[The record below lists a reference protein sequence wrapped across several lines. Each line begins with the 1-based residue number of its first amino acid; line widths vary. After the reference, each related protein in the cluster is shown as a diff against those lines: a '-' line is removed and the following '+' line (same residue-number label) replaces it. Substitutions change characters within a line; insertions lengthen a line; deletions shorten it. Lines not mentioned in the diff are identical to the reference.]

1 MPSLFSYTGAREL
14 NNFAENNDTMEEIPG
29 LRSKP
34 YTVWVHILVWVAFF
48 LVPLLFIESAT
59 GRERFMIMGWFLQ
72 FLMVC
77 YFYYNYLYLV
87 PQFLLR
93 RKFTGY
99 FLMLILGFVG
109 LSVMNV
115 IFINVTAGIVEHHHP
130 FSFWRTALF
139 PLYPAIMAFALSSFL
154 RITMEWFNNER
165 QKKEMEAEKLASELA
180 FLKSQV
186 NPHFLFNILNNIC
199 SLARKKSDETE
210 NAIIKLSQIMRYML
224 QDSKDERVSLE
235 KEVEYL
241 NSYIELQRL
250 RLPEKVKIAFTIEG
264 RPELM
269 SIEPLLLI
277 PFVENAFK
285 HGVSYQ
291 GSSEISIHLET
302 KVQALSFS
310 VLNNI
315 AKHKDEMIEQGSG
328 IGLKNVMRRLELLYP
343 GKHQL
348 NIRDDG
354 KQYLAELEIKF

>member
-1 MPSLFSYTGAREL
+1 
-14 NNFAENNDTMEEIPG
+14 MEEIPG

-34 YTVWVHILVWVAFF
+34 YTMWIHILVWVAFL

-72 FLMVC
+72 FLMAC
-77 YFYYNYLYLV
+77 YFYYNYLYLI
-87 PQFLLR
+87 PRFLLR
-93 RKFTGY
+93 KRFPEY
-99 FLMLILGFVG
+99 FLMLLVG
-109 LSVMNV
+109 LVVISGINI
-115 IFINVTAGIVEHHHP
+115 IFILTTAPVIEHHHP

-139 PLYPAIMAFALSSFL
+139 PIYPAIMAFALSSTL
-154 RITMEWFNNER
+154 RITMAWFNNER
-165 QKKEMEAEKLASELA
+165 QKKEMEAEKLSSELA

-224 QDSKDERVSLE
+224 QDSKDEKVSLG

-241 NSYIELQRL
+241 QSYIELQRL
-250 RLPEKVKIAFTIEG
+250 RLPEQVKIVFIVDG
-264 RPELM
+264 HPELL

-285 HGVSYQ
+285 HGISYQ
-291 GSSEISIHLET
+291 EISEILIHLDARDRSL
-302 KVQALSFS
+302 VFS
-310 VLNNI
+310 VRNNI
-315 AKHKDEMIEQGSG
+315 SKQKEGAVEQGSG

-343 GKHQL
+343 GNHLLEISNDGIKYQVELQL
-348 NIRDDG
+348 N
-354 KQYLAELEIKF
+354 FNS

>member
-1 MPSLFSYTGAREL
+1 MK
-14 NNFAENNDTMEEIPG
+14 TMEEIPG

-34 YTVWVHILVWVAFF
+34 YTIWIHILVWVAFL
-48 LVPLLFIESAT
+48 LVPLLFIESST

-72 FLMVC
+72 VLMAC
-77 YFYYNYLYLV
+77 YFYYNYLWLI
-87 PQFLLR
+87 PRFLLR
-93 RKFTGY
+93 KRIFEY
-99 FLMLILGFVG
+99 FLMLVFG
-109 LSVMNV
+109 LMVISGLNV
-115 IFINVTAGIVEHHHP
+115 IFIISTSELVEHHHP
-130 FSFWRTALF
+130 FSFWHTALF
-139 PLYPAIMAFALSSFL
+139 PVYPAIMAFALSSTL
-154 RITMEWFNNER
+154 RITMAWFNNER
-165 QKKEMEAEKLASELA
+165 QKKEMEAEKLSSELA

-224 QDSKDERVSLE
+224 QDSKDEKVSLG

-241 NSYIELQRL
+241 QSYIELQRL
-250 RLPEKVKIAFTIEG
+250 RLPDQVKIGFAIDG
-264 RPELM
+264 PAELL

-291 GSSEISIHLET
+291 GPSEISIHLDAT
-302 KVQALSFS
+302 DKRILFTVR
-310 VLNNI
+310 NNI
-315 AKHKDEMIEQGSG
+315 AKHMDSAAEQGSG

-348 NIRDDG
+348 TVSDDG
-354 KQYLAELEIKF
+354 VIYVAELLINF

>member
-1 MPSLFSYTGAREL
+1 
-14 NNFAENNDTMEEIPG
+14 
-29 LRSKP
+29 
-34 YTVWVHILVWVAFF
+34 
-48 LVPLLFIESAT
+48 
-59 GRERFMIMGWFLQ
+59 
-72 FLMVC
+72 
-77 YFYYNYLYLV
+77 
-87 PQFLLR
+87 
-93 RKFTGY
+93 
-99 FLMLILGFVG
+99 MLILGLLVISG
-109 LSVMNV
+109 LNL
-115 IFINVTAGIVEHHHP
+115 IFITGTAGLVEHHHP

-139 PLYPAIMAFALSSFL
+139 PLYPAIMAFALSSSL

-165 QKKEMEAEKLASELA
+165 QKKEMEAEKLSSELA

-224 QDSKDERVSLE
+224 QDSKDEKVSLE

-250 RLPEKVKIAFTIEG
+250 RLPEKVKIDFTIDG
-264 RPELM
+264 QPELL

-291 GSSEISIHLET
+291 GSSAISIHLGT
-302 KVQALSFS
+302 KGNNLSFT
-310 VLNNI
+310 VRNNI
-315 AKHKDEMIEQGSG
+315 AKHKDEAVEQGSG

-348 NIRDDG
+348 IITDDG
-354 KQYLAELEIKF
+354 NEYLVELDIKF